1 MIQVEGRPNLIKD
14 PVSGAVINNDKN
26 SFLAAKAAKKR
37 ILDEQKRNQELENRL
52 TSLESIINELMKD
65 RV

>member
-1 MIQVEGRPNLIKD
+1 MIQVEGRPNLVKD
-14 PVSGAVINNDKN
+14 PVSGAVINNDIN

-37 ILDEQKRNQELENRL
+37 LLDEQKRTQELESRL
-52 TSLESIINELMKD
+52 SNLESIITELMKE